1 MAQRQGTAH
10 DIIPVQ
16 TQVERSKYNSL
27 ILQHF
32 PQQLQR
38 NQQTDFDKFSKLWS
52 AFVDGRY
59 IFIEH
64 LNIYVVAMTNGVG
77 AGVCM

>member
-1 MAQRQGTAH
+1 MAQRQGAAH
-10 DIIPVQ
+10 NIIPVQ
-16 TQVERSKYNSL
+16 TQVERNKYDSL

-52 AFVDGRY
+52 AFVDGRS
-59 IFIEH
+59 IFYKAPEH
-64 LNIYVVAMTNGVG
+64 LRSAMTNGR
-77 AGVCM
+77 CEY